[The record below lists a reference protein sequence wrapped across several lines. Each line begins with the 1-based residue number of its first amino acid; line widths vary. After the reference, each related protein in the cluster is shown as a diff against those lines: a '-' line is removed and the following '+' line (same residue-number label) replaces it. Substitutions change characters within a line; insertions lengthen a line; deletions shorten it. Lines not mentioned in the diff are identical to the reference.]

1 MKITLMKREDDNDS
15 FKMFE
20 RMGFDIC
27 KIDNLEK
34 TDEKLKE
41 LISQN
46 YTTIVMTN
54 EVAGFSEN
62 IIKKYNK
69 TDSVNIIITPSKKI
83 GFNE

>member
-1 MKITLMKREDDNDS
+1 MKITLMKRKDDNES

-20 RMGFDIC
+20 RMGMDIC
-27 KIDNLEK
+27 KIDDLET

-41 LISQN
+41 LINQK

-62 IIKKYNK
+62 IIKKYSK
-69 TDSVNIIITPSKKI
+69 TDNINIIIAPTKHI
-83 GFNE
+83 QT

>member
-1 MKITLMKREDDNDS
+1 MKITWMKGQNDKDS

-20 RMGFDIC
+20 RMGMDIC
-27 KIDNLEK
+27 KIEDLET

-41 LISQN
+41 LINQK

-69 TDSVNIIITPSKKI
+69 TEGINIIIAPTKHI
-83 GFNE
+83 QT

>member
-1 MKITLMKREDDNDS
+1 MKITLMKRKDDNES

-20 RMGFDIC
+20 RMGMDIC
-27 KIDNLEK
+27 KIDDLET

-41 LISQN
+41 LINQK

-69 TDSVNIIITPSKKI
+69 TEGINIIIAPTKNI
-83 GFNE
+83 QT

>member
-1 MKITLMKREDDNDS
+1 MKITWMKGQNDNDS

-20 RMGFDIC
+20 NMGFDVCRIE
-27 KIDNLEK
+27 DLEN
-34 TDEKLKE
+34 TDKKLKE
-41 LISQN
+41 LINKN

-69 TDSVNIIITPSKKI
+69 TDGVNIIITPSKNI
-83 GFNE
+83 QT

>member
-1 MKITLMKREDDNDS
+1 MKITWMKGQNDNDS

-20 RMGFDIC
+20 RMGLDVC
-27 KIDNLEK
+27 KLDDLEK

-41 LISQN
+41 LINQN

-54 EVAGFSEN
+54 EVAGFSES

-69 TDSVNIIITPSKKI
+69 TSKHMQS
-83 GFNE
+83 

>member
-1 MKITLMKREDDNDS
+1 MKITLMKRKDDNES

-20 RMGFDIC
+20 KMGMDIC
-27 KIDNLEK
+27 KVDDLDR

-41 LISQN
+41 LINQN

-69 TDSVNIIITPSKKI
+69 IDSVNIIITPSKNI
-83 GFNE
+83 HT

>member
-1 MKITLMKREDDNDS
+1 MKITWMKGQNDNDS

-20 RMGFDIC
+20 RMGLDVC
-27 KIDNLEK
+27 KLDDLEK

-41 LISQN
+41 LINQN

-54 EVAGFSEN
+54 EVAGFSES

-69 TDSVNIIITPSKKI
+69 TDGVNIIITPSKHMQS
-83 GFNE
+83 

>member
-1 MKITLMKREDDNDS
+1 MKITLMKRKDDNES

-20 RMGFDIC
+20 RMGMDIC
-27 KIDNLEK
+27 KIDDLET

-41 LISQN
+41 LINQK

-69 TDSVNIIITPSKKI
+69 TEGINIIIAPTKHI
-83 GFNE
+83 QT

>member
-1 MKITLMKREDDNDS
+1 MKIPWMKGQNDNDS

-20 RMGFDIC
+20 NMGFDVCRIE
-27 KIDNLEK
+27 DLEN
-34 TDEKLKE
+34 TDKKLKE
-41 LISQN
+41 LINKN

-69 TDSVNIIITPSKKI
+69 TEGVNIIITPSKHI
-83 GFNE
+83 QT

>member
-1 MKITLMKREDDNDS
+1 MKITLMKRKDDNES

-20 RMGFDIC
+20 RMGMDIC
-27 KIDNLEK
+27 KIDDLET

-41 LISQN
+41 LINQK

-69 TDSVNIIITPSKKI
+69 TEGINIIIAPSKHI
-83 GFNE
+83 QT

>member
-1 MKITLMKREDDNDS
+1 MKITWMKGQNDNDS

-20 RMGFDIC
+20 NMGFDVCRIE
-27 KIDNLEK
+27 DLEN
-34 TDEKLKE
+34 TDKKLKE
-41 LISQN
+41 LINKN

-69 TDSVNIIITPSKKI
+69 TEGLNIIITPSKHI
-83 GFNE
+83 QT

>member
-1 MKITLMKREDDNDS
+1 
-15 FKMFE
+15 MFE
-20 RMGFDIC
+20 RMGMDIC
-27 KIDNLEK
+27 KIEDLET

-41 LISQN
+41 LINQK

-69 TDSVNIIITPSKKI
+69 TDGINIIITPSKHI
-83 GFNE
+83 QT

>member
-1 MKITLMKREDDNDS
+1 MKITWMKGQNDNDS

-20 RMGFDIC
+20 NMGFDVCRIE
-27 KIDNLEK
+27 DLEN
-34 TDEKLKE
+34 TDKKLKE
-41 LISQN
+41 LINKN

-69 TDSVNIIITPSKKI
+69 TDGVNIIITPSKHI
-83 GFNE
+83 QT

>member
-1 MKITLMKREDDNDS
+1 MKITWMKGQNDNDS

-20 RMGFDIC
+20 RMGLDVC
-27 KIDNLEK
+27 KLEK

-41 LISQN
+41 LINQN

-54 EVAGFSEN
+54 EVAGFSES

-69 TDSVNIIITPSKKI
+69 TDGVNIIITPSKHMQS
-83 GFNE
+83 

>member
-1 MKITLMKREDDNDS
+1 MKITWMKGQNDNDS

-20 RMGFDIC
+20 NMGFDVCRIE
-27 KIDNLEK
+27 DLEN
-34 TDEKLKE
+34 TDKKLKE
-41 LISQN
+41 LINKN

-69 TDSVNIIITPSKKI
+69 TEGVNIIITPSKHI
-83 GFNE
+83 QT

>member
-1 MKITLMKREDDNDS
+1 MKITLMKRKDDNES

-20 RMGFDIC
+20 RMGMDIC
-27 KIDNLEK
+27 KIDDLET

-41 LISQN
+41 LINQK

-69 TDSVNIIITPSKKI
+69 TDGVNIIIAPSKHI
-83 GFNE
+83 QT

>member
-1 MKITLMKREDDNDS
+1 MKLTWMKGQNDNDS

-20 RMGFDIC
+20 NMGFDVCRIE
-27 KIDNLEK
+27 DLEN
-34 TDEKLKE
+34 TDKKLKE
-41 LISQN
+41 LINKN

-69 TDSVNIIITPSKKI
+69 TEGLNIIITPSKHI
-83 GFNE
+83 QT